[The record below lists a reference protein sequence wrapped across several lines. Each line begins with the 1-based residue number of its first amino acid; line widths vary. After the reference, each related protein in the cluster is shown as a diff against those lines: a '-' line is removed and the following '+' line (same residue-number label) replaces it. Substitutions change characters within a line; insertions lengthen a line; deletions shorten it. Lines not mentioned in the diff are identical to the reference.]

1 MKRKLLWIG
10 AGCWFPDSL
19 LFFKE
24 HCVDVTVIRVKKQ
37 LDWFKTNYAI
47 FATFGFKIVSSDADS
62 IQVLCQSLD
71 KNTLIVGGGYFGGD
85 VPSLSPTRN
94 IALEELDILHQ
105 ISKYNHDNGCGA
117 KILRYFNGDMG
128 FGSQTMLD
136 LFDQKIRHVDTLM
149 FDNDLLRDFVLY
161 NSKEAQKKRSLI
173 GYMETPLKRHVLHN
187 TEPIE
192 RRMIS
197 MGRCFSQFD
206 YVRKNSLKL
215 PIRFY
220 PQPPRPKQKLIDR
233 LLHKEVR
240 PSSFQVAGRLEDIDR
255 LYAERKAFVK
265 WEGSC
270 AFGLSHMNDVFYS
283 SVERFRSNRD
293 YYWSLDGQLSANGA
307 ACAKEQYYSFVNN
320 PSKDVA
326 YMMFGIIPLI
336 SHTEN
341 SYYKTLVNK
350 KMAILIK
357 KKEDLRNVLT
367 LSDKEIQE
375 YRDNIYANRDLFT
388 FDHVGETLMKIFEQ

>member
-1 MKRKLLWIG
+1 MNRKLIWIG
-10 AGCWFPDSL
+10 AGCWFTDSL
-19 LFFKE
+19 LWFKE
-24 HCVDVTVIRVKKQ
+24 HHVDVTVVRVKK
-37 LDWFKTNYAI
+37 DVRWFVTNYAL
-47 FATFGFKIVSSDADS
+47 FLTFGFRIINNDTDG
-62 IQVLCQSLD
+62 IQELCRTLD
-71 KNTLIVGGGYFGGD
+71 ENTLVVGGGYFGGD
-85 VPSLSPTRN
+85 VPTLSPIRDLS
-94 IALEELDILHQ
+94 LEELDVLYQ
-105 ISKYNHDNGCGA
+105 ISKYNHDNACGA
-117 KILRYFNGDMG
+117 KILRYFNGDTG
-128 FGSQTMLD
+128 FGSQAMLD
-136 LFDQKIRHVDTLM
+136 LFDQKIRYVDTLM

-161 NSKEAQKKRSLI
+161 NSKEAQEKRSLI
-173 GYMETPLKRHVLHN
+173 GYLENPLKRYVLHN
-187 TEPIE
+187 TGPIE

-197 MGRCFSQFD
+197 MGRCFSQFNFI
-206 YVRKNSLKL
+206 RNNPFKL

-240 PSSFQVAGRLEDIDR
+240 PSSFQVAGWIEDIDR

-270 AFGLSHMNDVFYS
+270 AFGLSHMYDIFYN

-307 ACAKEQYYSFVNN
+307 ACAKELYYAFSNN

-336 SHTEN
+336 SHTEC
-341 SYYKTLVNK
+341 SWYRTLLDK

-388 FDHVGETLMKIFEQ
+388 FDHVGDMLMKI